1 MNDTDLVQMAVK
13 RVHLIGSTNLYREA
27 AENNA
32 QEIISEGFSNVFV
45 KHPLENDSIN
55 KLKRKSQKQAHL
67 LRKHTSWNGKFMYTV
82 QEWII
87 ENHSIT
93 KSFLDFMN
101 MAISLA
107 NEEQSYYKLKVKS
120 DDPGKKLLRKCQ
132 NVWKHLCENWKT
144 SFDDNRTVEDTCV
157 HELLHPF
164 LKPFFTIEQG
174 HDINW

>member
-45 KHPLENDSIN
+45 KHPLENDSIS
-55 KLKRKSQKQAHL
+55 K
-67 LRKHTSWNGKFMYTV
+67 TSPPAKKTHILEWRFLNDEKAIAD
-82 QEWII
+82 EWII
-87 ENHSIT
+87 DNHSIT

-101 MAISLA
+101 MTISLA